1 MTRDATEAI
10 GDRLAVGGDGLF
22 ALFEHV
28 AALAALSTAAPVVV
42 LTAVVPGQVGPVHVH
57 HGPAF
62 AAPGLPPGEMPTDA
76 PPRLVDGTRLTFQHA
91 EPLIARSGV
100 QLGTLALFDV
110 VPRGLS
116 MPQKQVVSRLARQ
129 AADLAELLRGDTSQ
143 TSTAAESP
151 TSAPGTDRATLLDDL
166 ADGAIRLDPRGVVLG
181 CNAVAL
187 AYLSLS
193 DDAVLGANLWELLPE
208 AVGGPLHEACER
220 VRRLGRPESVDDW
233 FPIRSRLTTTRIVPD
248 GPGVLLIV
256 RDITELRALDASL
269 AAAQAQFRALSQRL
283 RSAQED
289 ERRRISRELHDV
301 VGQDLS
307 VIKLRLEILKK
318 RLNKLRSN
326 QQNVA
331 LCQDIIHDTENALA
345 AARRLAQDL
354 RPSILDQLGL
364 SAAIEWQA
372 QELQRRT
379 GIECHVRAD
388 AADVRQNTGRDTTAF
403 RVLQELLTN
412 VVRHSEA
419 SRVDIHLIE
428 NQGSLLLEV
437 QDDGRGFAPAPAS
450 TDNLAPPEGLGLL
463 GVRERVGALGGNV
476 EIETTEGKGTCVR
489 ITLPPPATEPAE

>member
-1 MTRDATEAI
+1 MTHDAKEVS
-10 GDRLAVGGDGLF
+10 GDRLAVGGEDLVAQF
-22 ALFEHV
+22 DHV

-42 LTAVVPGQVGPVHVH
+42 LTAAVRGRIGPVHVH

-62 AAPGLPPGEMPTDA
+62 AAPGPAPQDRPTDA

-91 EPLIARSGV
+91 EPLIARNGV

-129 AADLAELLRGDTSQ
+129 AADLAELFRGDAPEPTPVAVRP
-143 TSTAAESP
+143 AAE
-151 TSAPGTDRATLLDDL
+151 PGSERAQLLGEL
-166 ADGAIRLDPRGVVLG
+166 AEGVIRLDPRGVVLG
-181 CNAVAL
+181 CNVVAT

-208 AVGGPLHEACER
+208 AVGGPLHAACER
-220 VRRLGRPESVDDW
+220 VRRVGCAESVEDW
-233 FPIRSRLTTTRIVPD
+233 FPIRSRLADTRVVPD
-248 GPGVLLIV
+248 GPGVVLIV
-256 RDITELRALDASL
+256 RDVTEVRALGASL
-269 AAAQAQFRALSQRL
+269 VAAQAQFRALSQRL

-318 RLNKLRSN
+318 RLSKLRSN

-345 AARRLAQDL
+345 AARRLAQDM

-379 GIECHVRAD
+379 GIQCHVRTD
-388 AADVRQNTGRDTTAF
+388 AADVRQSTGRDTTAF

-419 SRVDIHLIE
+419 SRVDIHLVE

-437 QDDGRGFAPAPAS
+437 QDDGRGFARAPVAS
-450 TDNLAPPEGLGLL
+450 DSLSPPEALGLL